1 MKENLTLRWFDSS
14 FDFFFGSLL
23 SVLSPPLLP
32 LFSLLPLSSVSL
44 CSPLSSLN
52 LVLSVSLLKPKCC
65 SEGHEPLKS
74 GWGLT
79 ATVWP
84 PPLAGQEQ
92 REGRALRPQGFGLGS
107 FHFLPDTLRRGRWSP
122 RPQRSLFSCLPSPTR
137 EMKLLGWATEA
148 AETRPLQGPPGAL
161 SGQWWNSRPS
171 HPWHDGA
178 WHLVDPSSP
187 ECKHLR

>member
-1 MKENLTLRWFDSS
+1 MKENLTFRWFDSS

-23 SVLSPPLLP
+23 SVLSPLLP

-107 FHFLPDTLRRGRWSP
+107 FHVLPDTLRRGRWSP

-148 AETRPLQGPPGAL
+148 AETRPLQGPPGACPG
-161 SGQWWNSRPS
+161 SGGVATPPTPGTMGPGTLT
-171 HPWHDGA
+171 HPRRNVSISA
-178 WHLVDPSSP
+178 
-187 ECKHLR
+187 E

>member
-1 MKENLTLRWFDSS
+1 MKENLTTFRWFDSS

-23 SVLSPPLLP
+23 SVLSPPLIP
-32 LFSLLPLSSVSL
+32 LFSLLPLSSLSL
-44 CSPLSSLN
+44 CSPLSSHN

-107 FHFLPDTLRRGRWSP
+107 FHFLLDTPRRGRWSP
-122 RPQRSLFSCLPSPTR
+122 RRQP
-137 EMKLLGWATEA
+137 
-148 AETRPLQGPPGAL
+148 ETRPLQGPPGAL
-161 SGQWWNSRPS
+161 SGQWCSSRPS